1 MRRGKRERIR
11 GRKSLYPFDV
21 ITAFVRTI
29 QKGYLLVIRNASIQ
43 PAGLYKYAN
52 FQRVA
57 VSQNNITQPP
67 PPKFDQDFSATIAA
81 NLAHNLVFCLVN
93 SGKKKKE
100 RKSNPVQID
109 AIRGIMVFLTFFSFS
124 FSFFSQLV
132 SSLISFEIFSMIK
145 HNFLLKIKKS
155 SLNFLI

>member
-93 SGKKKKE
+93 SGKKKKKE

-109 AIRGIMVFLTFFSFS
+109 AIRGVMIFLTFFSFS
-124 FSFFSQLV
+124 FSFF
-132 SSLISFEIFSMIK
+132 FSTC
-145 HNFLLKIKKS
+145 FLLDFVR
-155 SLNFLI
+155 NFFDD